1 MQIRSSTIVAEA
13 KQKTA
18 IISTFNV
25 APTINLQCHDSH
37 IIKYLP
43 KNERVGSPPGAS
55 LGFKLEWLHVL
66 GRIVR
71 ERDARVM
78 RFLVAA
84 GDYSRLVLMVRKNGS
99 GPFNYPVGFFGP
111 SESLT
116 EARDLRLRN
125 FEMKE
130 GNFSGVEEES
140 RSHEYGAAA
149 RHQPLSTA

>member
-1 MQIRSSTIVAEA
+1 MT
-13 KQKTA
+13 
-18 IISTFNV
+18 
-25 APTINLQCHDSH
+25 SH

-84 GDYSRLVLMVRKNGS
+84 GDY
-99 GPFNYPVGFFGP
+99 PVGFFGP

-125 FEMKE
+125 LEMKE

-149 RHQPLSTA
+149 RLQPLLGFSCRSVLLRTRHVSFQLLFCSIKWANA

>member
-1 MQIRSSTIVAEA
+1 MT
-13 KQKTA
+13 
-18 IISTFNV
+18 
-25 APTINLQCHDSH
+25 SH

-84 GDYSRLVLMVRKNGS
+84 GDY
-99 GPFNYPVGFFGP
+99 PVGFFGP

-125 FEMKE
+125 LEMKE

-149 RHQPLSTA
+149 RLQPLLGFSCRSVRPRNSAP